1 MSYKP
6 SENTFRID
14 ADTINI
20 VEDAL
25 NKGYCVKRMDY
36 NNQSDVINILFGVRK
51 KPENWPESI
60 KLTDAQ
66 IHSLE
71 AILSC
76 GQKAKIDLASVIMV
90 MPCEKCKEPLDTIP

>member
-1 MSYKP
+1 MSYKAA
-6 SENTFRID
+6 ENTFKID
-14 ADTINI
+14 ADIINSI
-20 VEDAL
+20 EDGL
-25 NKGYCVKRMDY
+25 NKGYSVEMDY
-36 NNQSDVINILFGVRK
+36 YAESDTINILFGVQK
-51 KPENWPESI
+51 KPENWPENI

-71 AILSC
+71 TILKG